1 MPKNSAADKQA
12 ARERQAVTGEPY
24 TQALQAV
31 RAERAKLLPSPP
43 ETNHA
48 K

>member
-1 MPKNSAADKQA
+1 MPKSSAADKMA

-31 RAERAKLLPSPP
+31 RAARAKLLPSLP
-43 ETNHA
+43 ETDHA